1 MVIKS
6 VVQDNIRIGIKDLC
20 RQLTHKMIWVPKN
33 RPPETPWLLQS
44 STAACVQSGGCKD
57 IVDVYTIGGESRGY
71 RYTSL
76 VISIYRAAF
85 PTVFESWERFD

>member
-1 MVIKS
+1 MLTFRIVIL
-6 VVQDNIRIGIKDLC
+6 DL
-20 RQLTHKMIWVPKN
+20 RKRLTDKMIWLPKN

-71 RYTSL
+71 RYTRL
-76 VISIYRAAF
+76 VISIYRAQLF
-85 PTVFESWERFD
+85 QWGSRNK